1 MLFGIPVSA
10 GVARRQLQPEEVPL
24 SVLGVVPPLPDEVL
38 VPPDA
43 EIPPELEAPPEAEIP
58 PEVETPA
65 PDREGTRLTLVV
77 VGRGNPAASGAG
89 GAGGVRTTLSRSF
102 AAGRGRGAVV
112 SDEIAERAGDPR
124 AYPPYTCPTRLR
136 RARRHPSKPA

>member
-58 PEVETPA
+58 PEVETPPEAEIPPHLARAARAVSA
-65 PDREGTRLTLVV
+65 PPCRDPLPRGGDEEPWYRTR
-77 VGRGNPAASGAG
+77 
-89 GAGGVRTTLSRSF
+89 
-102 AAGRGRGAVV
+102 
-112 SDEIAERAGDPR
+112 
-124 AYPPYTCPTRLR
+124 
-136 RARRHPSKPA
+136 